1 MTQIKSTSKDKALL
15 VVLQTWQRSKTYLEE
30 SLKEMKELASS
41 AGVQIFD
48 HVSGHIPR
56 PSPSHF
62 LRKGKLQ
69 EVCDKARQVKAN
81 VIMFNVELTPAQARN
96 IERAVKVPVMDRTG
110 LIIEIFGRRAR
121 TSEGKLQ
128 VELAKLTYIL
138 PRLGGLGGVMSR
150 IGGGTRG
157 TRGPG
162 ETELEHDRRK
172 IRKRIQRCKEEL
184 EKVCKHRQLIRSGRK
199 RKQFKT
205 VAIVG
210 YTNAGKSTLLNA
222 ITGADVYAAN
232 QLFATLDPTTR
243 MQKISGR
250 HDILFIDTVGFVRD
264 LPHTLIKA
272 FHATLEEVVEADLL
286 LHVLDASQPDLRSE
300 KSAVESVLKEIK
312 ADKKPV
318 LLVLNKSDLLS
329 EDQRQ
334 RVAGEWPYS
343 VLISAAEGLGMNS
356 LLARIESEA
365 FPEKNA
371 EDAPAVSLDGENGSS
386 EGEIDE

>member
-15 VVLQTWQRSKTYLEE
+15 VILQTWQRSKTYLEE

-41 AGVQIFD
+41 AGVEVFD
-48 HVSGHIPR
+48 FISGHIPH

-69 EVCDKARQVKAN
+69 EVCERAKQAKAN

-96 IERAVKVPVMDRTG
+96 IERAAKIRVMDRTG
-110 LIIEIFGRRAR
+110 LIIEIFGRRAH

-286 LHVLDASQPDLRSE
+286 LHVLDASQPDLRAE

-312 ADKKPV
+312 ADKKTV

-329 EDQRQ
+329 EDQRR

-343 VLISAAEGLGMNS
+343 VLISAAQGLGMNS

-365 FPEKNA
+365 FSESDNKDRDTAEKTQF
-371 EDAPAVSLDGENGSS
+371 L
-386 EGEIDE
+386 EGEGEVNE